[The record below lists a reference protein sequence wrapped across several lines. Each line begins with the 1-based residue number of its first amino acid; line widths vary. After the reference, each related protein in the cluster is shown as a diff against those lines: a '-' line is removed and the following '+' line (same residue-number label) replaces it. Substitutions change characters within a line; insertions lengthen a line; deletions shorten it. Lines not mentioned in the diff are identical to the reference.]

1 MYVDFSKYQ
10 SPIKEIIFENDDND
24 NDDKDNEYY
33 REIIVVLNNET
44 KIKFIAVGDCCSSSV
59 IEKYENNDFQ
69 NLIGKII
76 TDVNEIELPDNYEYK
91 EESYDDYCITPHLY
105 EIKFNTI
112 KETFKFILV
121 NFSNG
126 YYDGWLE
133 TEII

>member
-1 MYVDFSKYQ
+1 MYIDFSKYQ
-10 SPIKEIIFENDDND
+10 SPIKELLFNHDDSD
-24 NDDKDNEYY
+24 YISY
-33 REIIVVLNNET
+33 REIIIVLSNET
-44 KIKFIAVGDCCSSSV
+44 KIKFIAVGDCCSSSF
-59 IEKYENNDFQ
+59 IEKYENYDFQ

-76 TDVNEIELPDNYEYK
+76 TDVKEIELPDDYEYK
-91 EESYDDYCITPHLY
+91 EESNNGYCITPHLY
-105 EIKFNTI
+105 EIQFKKT